1 MEIQRNV
8 AMIHFFTDEIEQV
21 INSVPDTEI
30 TPELSAVIYSL
41 GRDAENKEDYE
52 YAFDQLCRLFERENE
67 TVKAQVIQALSMMAV
82 LKKEIKKLNKKVVE
96 PMILRAVSC
105 ADERNKAIIQ
115 DAVDDINYSL
125 KWKLKF

>member
-1 MEIQRNV
+1 
-8 AMIHFFTDEIEQV
+8 MIHFFTDEIEQV

-30 TPELSAVIYSL
+30 TPELSAVIYGL

-82 LKKEIKKLNKKVVE
+82 LKKEIKKLDKKVVE
-96 PMILRAVSC
+96 PMVLRAVSC

>member
-1 MEIQRNV
+1 
-8 AMIHFFTDEIEQV
+8 MIHFFTDEIEQV

-41 GRDAENKEDYE
+41 GRDAENKEDFE
-52 YAFDQLCRLFERENE
+52 YAFGKLLELFERENE

-82 LKKEIKKLNKKVVE
+82 LKKEIKKLDKKVVE
-96 PMILRAVSC
+96 PMILRAVFC

-125 KWKLKF
+125 KWKLKL